1 MPTNSTNEKELTQ
14 EQDKTVYEEY
24 YITTSLYEWY
34 LQQKEL
40 DLTHNS
46 TYRSHFCLLMLIQKA
61 ILQEL
66 VEHSQDRD
74 SFVLADKYK
83 DTIKCNSTSFNQLL
97 NLYFEL
103 TVEAENTG
111 KKKYAN
117 GYKLKDKV
125 INEIFDIMVK
135 AFENNKA
142 LDYVK
147 IKHNEY
153 SLTELYITQS
163 GYVVDTKK
171 EALFLDGL
179 TRRQENRL
187 TIVKRNVLK
196 KRKVNKKEVYKTDFH
211 IPKGYYKYPIVIN
224 EAHLLQLIKNKSLD
238 KGSLLFY
245 INIINIYRQFPFAIY
260 KQISTGR
267 RSGTTKIN
275 DKHNILLINYQG
287 MKKIYRHEV
296 FNGMYEYDI
305 STSAPSIL
313 LAMFKKSYTE
323 ELAYIQDY
331 IDNKQNRREEWAK
344 LLKGKDLEQNIKTVK
359 SALTALFFGAEL
371 SEPYFISKEV
381 KKTITTAQLI
391 TLLEDEKF
399 KYLVDEV
406 VSLFN
411 QLVEI
416 HFKVRD
422 DSKKKVVENDIGI
435 KKEFS
440 RIEKKRAIAF
450 IYQGIEVQI
459 LLAIYEKYNNSVV
472 LLIHDAIISK
482 DKLNPQELS
491 ETALEASGYN
501 VSYEESKF
509 V

>member
-1 MPTNSTNEKELTQ
+1 LPTNSTNEEELTQ
-14 EQDKTVYEEY
+14 EQDKTIYEEF
-24 YITTSLYEWY
+24 YITSALYEWY

-40 DLTHNS
+40 NLTHNS
-46 TYRSHFCLLMLIQKA
+46 THRSHFCLLMLIQKA
-61 ILQEL
+61 IFQEL

-83 DTIKCNSTSFNQLL
+83 DTIKCNSASFNQLL
-97 NLYFEL
+97 NFYFDL

-125 INEIFDIMVK
+125 INEIFDIMLK
-135 AFENNKA
+135 DFENNNA
-142 LDYVK
+142 LDYVE

-153 SLTELYITQS
+153 SITELYITQS

-179 TRRQENRL
+179 TRRQENKL
-187 TIVKRNVLK
+187 TIVKRNILK
-196 KRKVNKKEVYKTDFH
+196 KRKVNKKEVYKTDFY

-224 EAHLLQLIKNKSLD
+224 EDHLLQLIKNKSLD
-238 KGSLLFY
+238 KGHLLFY

-267 RSGTTKIN
+267 LSGTTKIN
-275 DKHNILLINYQG
+275 NKHNIILINYQG
-287 MKKIYRHEV
+287 MKKVYRHEV
-296 FNGMYEYDI
+296 FKAMYEYDI

-313 LAMFKKSYTE
+313 LTMFKKSYTK

-344 LLKGKDLEQNIKTVK
+344 LLKGKDLEHNIKTVK

-371 SEPYFISKEV
+371 SKPYLISKEV
-381 KKTITTAQLI
+381 KKTITTTQLI
-391 TLLEDEKF
+391 TLLADEKF

-411 QLVEI
+411 QLVKI
-416 HFKVRD
+416 HFQVRK
-422 DSKKKVVENDIGI
+422 DSKKKVVENAIGI

-440 RIEKKRAIAF
+440 RKEKKRAIAF

-459 LLAIYEKYNNSVV
+459 LLALYKKYNHSIV
-472 LLIHDAIISK
+472 LLIHDAIIST
-482 DKLNPQELS
+482 DKLDPQGLS

-501 VSYEESKF
+501 VGYEESKL